1 MKWDAEDRDA
11 EVAARFARRHVRQ
24 TMRENI
30 RQNARGRG
38 SSGRIF
44 LGIAAIVL
52 GVAFLLDNLGVMP
65 FDLTIRLWPSLF
77 IVFGVLKIAQSRRGS
92 GYVVGG
98 GLILVGAVMLLND
111 MGLIHLHW
119 RALWPLFIIVAGL
132 SMIFRSPIAVRW
144 RDGAGDGIGG
154 GLPLDKPGNDDSIVD
169 ISAILGGYS
178 RRIATPVFRGGEIT
192 AIMGGCELD
201 LRQSGLQDE
210 AVLTVFAVCGG
221 ISLKVPADWSVILQ
235 GTPILGGFEEKTI
248 EPPDASKR
256 LIIRGYAIMG
266 GLEVRN

>member
-1 MKWDAEDRDA
+1 MNWDAENREARVA
-11 EVAARFARRHVRQ
+11 ERFARRALRRELRVRRSP
-24 TMRENI
+24 MS
-30 RQNARGRG
+30 G
-38 SSGRIF
+38 SGRIF
-44 LGIAAIVL
+44 LGVAAIVL
-52 GVAFLLDNLGVMP
+52 GVAFLLDNLGIMP

-77 IVFGVLKIAQSRRGS
+77 IVFGVLKIAQSRQAS
-92 GYVVGG
+92 GYMMGC
-98 GLILVGAVMLLND
+98 GLVLVGAVMLLND
-111 MGLIHLHW
+111 MGLMRVHW
-119 RALWPLFIIVAGL
+119 SALWPLFIIALGL
-132 SMIFRSPIAVRW
+132 SMVFRSSFGGRW
-144 RDGAGDGIGG
+144 RDGAAG
-154 GLPLDKPGNDDSIVD
+154 PLDKPGNDDSVVD

-210 AVLTVFAVCGG
+210 AVLNVFAVCGG
-221 ISLKVPADWSVILQ
+221 ISLKVPPDWSVILQ